1 MLKWTVLALLATAAT
16 TAAARAATYE
26 FLAAPQIDL
35 NRVYRLDK
43 TSGEVGACQ
52 FGLKD
57 GAPVGVALCYPA
69 GDGAGPQPPGDYAL
83 VATRHEHEASVFR
96 VNQRNGEM
104 SICYVLKGA
113 VVCTPPTK

>member
-1 MLKWTVLALLATAAT
+1 MLKWIVLALLAT

-43 TSGEVGACQ
+43 TIGEVGACQ

-57 GAPVGVALCYPA
+57 GAAVGVTLCYSA

-83 VATRHEHEASVFR
+83 VGTKHEHEASVFR
-96 VNQRNGEM
+96 VNQRSGEM

-113 VVCTPPTK
+113 VVCTPWAK